1 MTEGCYCTQCTHW
14 GTTQLHCSDPVFTQ
28 GYGDACTSTGI
39 HVLITYSDVL
49 LFMFFLSLS
58 IDPSGTT
65 GSQKKRPAGAVPM
78 FGGSDSKG
86 LFGDDD
92 DEASAEPAQ
101 AKSEPQRVRLCVLL
115 AVVKRRYIVWMR
127 ACSTC
132 KGFSTCTCG
141 YVVWVHTQALK
152 W

>member
-1 MTEGCYCTQCTHW
+1 MYKHWHTCTDNKFRCFTI
-14 GTTQLHCSDPVFTQ
+14 LCS
-28 GYGDACTSTGI
+28 
-39 HVLITYSDVL
+39 
-49 LFMFFLSLS
+49 FLSLS

-101 AKSEPQRVRLCVLL
+101 AKSEPQRVRLCI
-115 AVVKRRYIVWMR
+115 ACSVKRMYIV
-127 ACSTC
+127 
-132 KGFSTCTCG
+132 
-141 YVVWVHTQALK
+141 
-152 W
+152 